1 MTTAAEMF
9 RDLLRTAPFQPAT
22 NLWRAVELDAVR
34 RHGLPAGL
42 GLDLGCGDGKLT
54 QIVDALPPAD
64 GSRRTWIGV
73 DIDPLETAQATATG
87 LYRTVHTGSAA
98 EIPEPDAS
106 VDFVFSNSV
115 LEHIGPIDAVLA
127 EAARLLKPGGRFIL
141 TVPGPGFHAALRTPS
156 EGGARVAALA
166 EIDARCAHLRY
177 WGQAEWAEHLG
188 RCGLVVRTCTD
199 YLTPAQT
206 RRWQRL
212 SAVTGGLLY
221 RLYGGKRQPIEIQR
235 RLGLRRARPGVLGA
249 IMSWCA
255 PLLAAGCE
263 LDATS
268 ASSGQGACLLI
279 DAAKL

>member
-1 MTTAAEMF
+1 MTTSAVLF
-9 RDLLRTAPFQPAT
+9 RHLMRTAPFQPAT

-34 RHGLPAGL
+34 RHGLPSGV

-64 GSRRTWIGV
+64 GSRRVWVGV

-87 LYRTVHTGSAA
+87 LYRSVHTGSAA
-98 EIPEPDAS
+98 EIPEPAAS

-115 LEHIGPIDAVLA
+115 LEHVGPIDAVLA

-141 TVPGPGFHAALRTPS
+141 TVPGPGFHQALRTPS
-156 EGGARVAALA
+156 APGARSAYLDQ
-166 EIDARCAHLRY
+166 IDARCAHLRY
-177 WGQAEWAEHLG
+177 WSRAEWEEHLG
-188 RCGLVVRTCTD
+188 RCGLTVTTCTD

-212 SAVTGGLLY
+212 SAFTGGLLY

-235 RLGLRRARPGVLGA
+235 RLGMRRVRPGLLGA
-249 IMSWCA
+249 IAAAFA
-255 PLLAAGCE
+255 PLLAAGCR
-263 LDATS
+263 LDATGV
-268 ASSGQGACLLI
+268 SSGEGACLLI
-279 DAAKL
+279 DATKR